1 MANVIPFSLRGAL
14 FSAQHDLAS
23 GGNTFKFALY
33 TSSAYD
39 TSSTVYVATNEVG
52 TVGTNYSTGGNT
64 LTSQAVASGTA
75 VASCDFADTEWTSAT
90 ITAAYGAIYNSTS
103 VDGLA
108 NRLIVVLDF
117 SGSKTCTN
125 GTFKITFP
133 DPTTPADAILSMAQ
147 ENKWLWL

>member
-39 TSSTVYVATNEVG
+39 TSSTIYVATNEVG

-64 LTSQAVASGTA
+64 LSSQAVASGTA

-90 ITAAYGAIYNSTS
+90 ITAAYGAIYNSTT
-103 VDGLA
+103 VDAVA
-108 NRLIVVLDF
+108 NRLVVVLDF

-133 DPTTPADAILSMAQ
+133 DPTTPADAILSMA
-147 ENKWLWL
+147 

>member
-90 ITAAYGAIYNSTS
+90 ITAAYGAIYNSTT
-103 VDGLA
+103 VDALA
-108 NRLIVVLDF
+108 NRLVVVLDF

-133 DPTTPADAILSMAQ
+133 DPTTPADAILSMS
-147 ENKWLWL
+147 

>member
-64 LTSQAVASGTA
+64 LT
-75 VASCDFADTEWTSAT
+75 
-90 ITAAYGAIYNSTS
+90 
-103 VDGLA
+103 
-108 NRLIVVLDF
+108 
-117 SGSKTCTN
+117 
-125 GTFKITFP
+125 
-133 DPTTPADAILSMAQ
+133 
-147 ENKWLWL
+147 